1 MAGQAD
7 GSIIID
13 TELNSDGFKAGSAE
27 LLAAIKALSEEVKN
41 LRNTLTDLFKK
52 PLTPEVNTSSAEDQ
66 VAALEAQV
74 NELEAAMEELRN
86 AGQTGETAAPEINMG
101 GTTQRASD
109 LQRQIDAVNT
119 SVERLEPTFQ
129 KAMSGSE
136 SAMTTFEGKASA
148 LETKIAQLR
157 EQLDAVGKT
166 QYPTQGYEEITR
178 QIEKAEQALFRLY
191 EKQDKMQATGVSESS
206 RQWQGLQYDIQAAKE
221 NLERYERAQAAMQA
235 NGTAFTMGVDTSQ
248 YAQMEATL
256 QAAEQHLA
264 SMQGETAQLRN
275 EVQQTNSAW
284 AQMPTISGYIKN
296 AFSSVAS
303 TVKSAFSTVGM
314 AITHPLQAA
323 DRLFASILQKAGS
336 LAKLG
341 VQKLVSGLKAA
352 ASHMARMVFHSSS
365 LKGQFSGLI
374 SSAKKFTLSLL
385 GARGVYALLRKAVSA
400 YMAENQQLANQLS
413 ACWSGI
419 GNVLGPIITRLINL
433 VAQAVAYV
441 TSFLKLFGVFSKG
454 ATKAISK
461 AGGAASGAAKE
472 LKRQLAAFDELNILS
487 DNSSDSGGGGGGAGD
502 IGAELPDVTL
512 PDWAKLMVEQL
523 KAGDW
528 EGAATTLAEQ
538 LNKMVAS
545 VDWAG
550 IGQKIGYYLN
560 GALTFLATFIKKFD
574 WKALGSDLATM
585 LNNII
590 TSVDWGN
597 LGTLLV
603 AKFSILLQLLTGFF
617 ETFDGKAFGDGV
629 YDLIMGMITACDWVG
644 LTGQLSK
651 NISKFI
657 TSINFEKIAQ
667 ALSKGIRTIL
677 QSINSAVTNFDWAGV
692 GGKIADFLNGIDW
705 SGMFSDLVT
714 LVGNLLVGALNLLN
728 GFVKKV
734 DWKKLADDL
743 WKCLESLVTDIDWNG
758 FGASLGEFLS
768 NAVIGVLTF
777 VGTLFTDYDWAA
789 IMQDLHGILGTAL
802 GSMIQN
808 IDWMGLLGTLTTAL
822 IGIIVQIP
830 GIIVGSIGG
839 TFDFLAALFEAVG
852 LDSVA
857 GFFKGLGDALRN
869 VGTWLKENLVD
880 PVVNW
885 VKNLFGIH
893 SPSTVFAEIGGYLIE
908 GLLQGIKNAWQA
920 IANFFTGAFEGLK
933 NLISGAWEGIKSFTS
948 TVWSGIKSGL
958 SSAWNGI
965 KTTASTVWN
974 GLKTTVSTAWNNI
987 KSWTSSTWSSIK
999 ATLSSTWNSIKTTA
1013 ATTWNN
1019 LKSTVSTSWNNIK
1032 STTATV
1038 WNGIKSTLSSTW
1050 NSVKSTAS
1058 TTWNNL
1064 KSTIST
1070 GWNNI
1075 KSNTA
1080 STWSS
1085 IKSSLTTTWNNIKS
1099 TTSTTWNNLKTN
1111 ISNGWNSIKSNTT
1124 ATWNSI
1130 KSSLTSTWNNV
1141 KSTATTTWN
1150 NLKTNISN
1158 GWNNIKS
1165 NTNTTWSNIKSSLT
1179 TTWNTVKSTA
1189 STTWN
1194 NLKSSISTSWNNI
1207 KSNTTTTWNNL
1218 KSSLTSTWNNVKST
1232 ATNTWNSM
1240 KSTASNAWNS
1250 MKSTATSTWNGI
1262 KSTLSSTWNNIK
1274 STASS
1279 TWSSM
1284 KSAASTA
1291 WDGMKNNATSTWNS
1305 IKSSLSS
1312 TWSNIKSTASST
1324 WSGIKSTIENQ
1335 GWSGVGTNICNG
1347 IANGINSGWTWLKN
1361 KVSSVAQ
1368 SLLSAAK
1375 SALGIQSP
1383 SKLFR
1388 DEVGLNIGYGIGEG
1402 VSDSEPSIVKTVS
1415 GVADAIAEEMNAGDY
1430 AIKNIVPIK
1439 EVDGAMTNFTDT
1451 ITDSFTSMLD
1461 KLQAIAKNVTFTAPA
1476 MAHGAIPYSATATAG
1491 AGSED
1496 IGAAIETSND
1506 ELASVI
1512 VQTVTNATTAIVGA
1526 IQENGGT
1533 MGIPDANTLAT
1544 SVIKEINR
1552 RTRMNGTSPLIR

>member
-52 PLTPEVNTSSAEDQ
+52 PLTPEINTSGAEDK

-74 NELEAAMEELRN
+74 HELEAAMDELRD
-86 AGQTGETAAPEINMG
+86 AGSAGETTTPELNVG
-101 GTTQRASD
+101 STTQRASD

-136 SAMTTFEGKASA
+136 SAMTAFEGKASG
-148 LETKIAQLR
+148 LETKISQLQER
-157 EQLDAVGKT
+157 LEAVGNT
-166 QYPTQGYEEITR
+166 QYPTQEYEEVTR

-191 EKQDKMQATGVSESS
+191 DKQDKMQATGVSESS
-206 RQWQGLQYDIQAAKE
+206 RQWQSLQYDIQAATE
-221 NLERYERAQAAMQA
+221 NLERFERSKAAMEA

-264 SMQGETAQLRN
+264 SMRGETAQLRN
-275 EVQQTNSAW
+275 EVQQANSAW

-296 AFSSVAS
+296 AFSSVAN
-303 TVKSAFSTVGM
+303 TVRSAFSTIGM
-314 AITHPLQAA
+314 AVTHPLQAA
-323 DRLFASILQKAGS
+323 DRLFASILQKAGK
-336 LAKLG
+336 LAKVG
-341 VQKLVSGLKAA
+341 VQKLVSGLKSA
-352 ASHMARMVFHSSS
+352 ASHMARMVFHSNS

-419 GNVLGPIITRLINL
+419 GNLLGPIITRLINL

-441 TSFLKLFGVFSKG
+441 TAFLKLFGVFSKG
-454 ATKAISK
+454 ATKAISN
-461 AGGAASGAAKE
+461 AGGAAADAAKD
-472 LKRQLAAFDELNILS
+472 LKRQLASFDELNVLS
-487 DNSSDSGGGGGGAGD
+487 DNNSGGGGGGGAGD

-512 PDWAKLMVEQL
+512 PDWAKLMIEQL

-528 EGAATTLAEQ
+528 AGAATTLAEQ

-550 IGQKIGYYLN
+550 IGKKIGYYLN

-590 TSVDWGN
+590 TSVDWSN

-617 ETFDGKAFGDGV
+617 ETFDGKAFGDGL
-629 YDLIMGMITACDWVG
+629 YDVLMGMITACDWVG

-657 TSINFEKIAQ
+657 TSIDFEKLASG
-667 ALSKGIRTIL
+667 LSQGIRTVL
-677 QSINSAVTNFDWAGV
+677 QSINAGITNFDWAGV

-705 SGMFSDLVT
+705 SGIFSDLVKII
-714 LVGNLLVGALNLLN
+714 GNLLVGALNLLN

-768 NAVIGVLTF
+768 NAIIGVLTF

-802 GSMIQN
+802 ASMIQN
-808 IDWMGLLGTLTTAL
+808 IDWMGLLGALTTAL
-822 IGIIVQIP
+822 VGIIVQIP

-857 GFFKGLGDALRN
+857 GFFKGLGDALRD
-869 VGTWLKENLVD
+869 VGTWLKQNLVD

-893 SPSTVFAEIGGYLIE
+893 SPSTVFAEIGGWLIE
-908 GLLQGIKNAWQA
+908 GLLLGIKNAWLS

-933 NLISGAWEGIKSFTS
+933 NLISGAWEGIKTFTS
-948 TVWSGIKSGL
+948 NVWNGIKSGL
-958 SSAWNGI
+958 STAWNGI
-965 KTTASTVWN
+965 KSTASTVWGN
-974 GLKTTVSTAWNNI
+974 LKNTVSTAWSNI
-987 KSWTSSTWSSIK
+987 KSWTSSTWSNVK
-999 ATLSSTWNSIKTTA
+999 ATLSSTWN
-1013 ATTWNN
+1013 N
-1019 LKSTVSTSWNNIK
+1019 
-1032 STTATV
+1032 
-1038 WNGIKSTLSSTW
+1038 
-1050 NSVKSTAS
+1050 VKSSAS
-1058 TTWNNL
+1058 TTWNSL
-1064 KSTIST
+1064 KSTVST

-1075 KSNTA
+1075 KS
-1080 STWSS
+1080 STSS
-1085 IKSSLTTTWNNIKS
+1085 TWNN
-1099 TTSTTWNNLKTN
+1099 
-1111 ISNGWNSIKSNTT
+1111 
-1124 ATWNSI
+1124 I

-1141 KSTATTTWN
+1141 KSTASSTWNSLKSTISTSWNNIKSSTSSTWNNIKSTLSSTWNNVKSTASTTWN

-1165 NTNTTWSNIKSSLT
+1165 NTSS
-1179 TTWNTVKSTA
+1179 
-1189 STTWN
+1189 TWN
-1194 NLKSSISTSWNNI
+1194 NI
-1207 KSNTTTTWNNL
+1207 

-1232 ATNTWNSM
+1232 ASTTWNNLKTNISNGWNNIKSNTTSTWNNIKSSLTSTWNNVKSSASTTWNNLKSSISTNWNNIKSNTTTTWNNIKSSLSSTWNTVKSTASNTWNNM
-1240 KSTASNAWNS
+1240 KSTASSAWNS

-1262 KSTLSSTWNNIK
+1262 KSSLTSTWNNLKSTASGAWNSMKSTASSAWNGMKNDANSTWNGIKSSLSSTWNNIK
-1274 STASS
+1274 S
-1279 TWSSM
+1279 
-1284 KSAASTA
+1284 AASTA
-1291 WDGMKNNATSTWNS
+1291 
-1305 IKSSLSS
+1305 
-1312 TWSNIKSTASST
+1312 
-1324 WSGIKSTIENQ
+1324 WSGIKSTIQNQ
-1335 GWSGVGTNICNG
+1335 GWSGVGSNICSG
-1347 IANGINSGWTWLKN
+1347 IANGINNGWTWLRN
-1361 KVSSVAQ
+1361 TVSNLAQ
-1368 SLLSAAK
+1368 SLLNAAK
-1375 SALGIQSP
+1375 SALGIASP

-1388 DEVGLNIGYGIGEG
+1388 DEVGKFIGYGIGEG
-1402 VSDSEPSIVKTVS
+1402 VTDSEPEIVKSVS

-1430 AIKNIVPIK
+1430 AIKNIVPTK
-1439 EVDGAMTNFTDT
+1439 EIDGAMTNFADT

-1461 KLQAIAKNVTFTAPA
+1461 KLQAIAKNVTFTAPVIA
-1476 MAHGAIPYSATATAG
+1476 QGAVPYRASAAAS
-1491 AGSED
+1491 AESAEIGSV
-1496 IGAAIETSND
+1496 IEASND

-1512 VQTVTNATTAIVGA
+1512 VQTVTTATTAIVEA
-1526 IQENGGT
+1526 IRESGGT
-1533 MGIPDANTLAT
+1533 AGIPDANTLAT

-1552 RTRMNGTSPLIR
+1552 RTRMIGTSPLIR